1 MAKNQ
6 AKMQKGFHDLTRA
19 LAEAVPALT
28 QAANNVQWAANQI
41 AYSKRKG
48 KR

>member
-1 MAKNQ
+1 MAKNA

-19 LAEAVPALT
+19 LAEAVPALS
-28 QAANNVQWAANQI
+28 QAANNAQWAANQI

-48 KR
+48 KK

>member
-1 MAKNQ
+1 MATNA

-19 LAEAVPALT
+19 LAEAVPALS
-28 QAANNVQWAANQI
+28 QAANNVQWAASQI

-48 KR
+48 RK

>member
-1 MAKNQ
+1 MATSH

-19 LAEAVPALT
+19 LAEAIPALT
-28 QAANNVQWAANQI
+28 QAANNVQWAASQI

-48 KR
+48 KK